1 MNKFDFTH
9 EGAVRMAEKILVVV
23 TTADKITDEHKT
35 GLWLSEFAE
44 PYEEFTGHGYE
55 VTVASPKGGEVP
67 LDPGSLEGVEQDKWS
82 EPISRLKETHLLD
95 DIQADEFAAIFFP
108 GGHGTMFDFP
118 SNKKLQELLV
128 HFAESDKVIGAVCH
142 GPAGFVG
149 PVLSN
154 GKPLVEGKRL
164 TGFTNEEE
172 VDTKLDQ
179 YMPFLLET
187 KLTELGAEFVTTPKF
202 TEHVEVDGKLVTGQ
216 NPQSSV
222 NTAKEFVRVLSK

>member
-1 MNKFDFTH
+1 
-9 EGAVRMAEKILVVV
+9 MAEKILVVV
-23 TTADKITDEHKT
+23 TTADKITEEYKT

-44 PYEEFTGHGYE
+44 PYAEFTANGYE
-55 VTVASPKGGEVP
+55 VTVASPKGGDVP
-67 LDPGSLEGVEQDKWS
+67 LDPSSLEGGEQDKWP
-82 EPISRLKETHLLD
+82 EAISRLKDTEVLD
-95 DIQADEFAAIFFP
+95 DIQGDEYAGIFLP

-118 SNKKLQELLV
+118 SNNKLQELLV

-154 GKPLVEGKRL
+154 GKPLVEGRRL

-172 VDTKLDQ
+172 VDTKLAQ

-187 KLTELGAEFVTTPKF
+187 ELTELGAEFVTTPKF

-216 NPQSSV
+216 NPQSSE
-222 NTAKEFVRVLSK
+222 NAAKEFVKVLSK